1 MAFDEEKRA
10 KYKIDADVVDREEG
24 VRSYEEIKMI
34 RLVSK
39 DHNLLIMEDF
49 MPVIGELEGLVEFV
63 YDNSVVTIKDVHGFY
78 MHKHN
83 HFTLVIEN
91 TLGDSEEK
99 PEGEEA

>member
-1 MAFDEEKRA
+1 MAFDEEKRII
-10 KYKIDADVVDREEG
+10 YKLNADVVDREEG
-24 VRSYEEIKMI
+24 VRTYEEVKMI
-34 RLVSK
+34 RVVSK

-91 TLGDSEEK
+91 KIGESAEK
-99 PEGEEA
+99 TEEA